1 MAYMQSAVYMPTY
14 MNTSEHNMAL
24 EGTSMMASMQSAV
37 YMPTYMNTSEHNMAL
52 EGTSMMASMQSA
64 VYMPT
69 YMNTSEPTSG
79 DTALGFIISLCMV
92 EQCLRYHN
100 NDNENN
106 DNSNISAV
114 YIYKKYDITQIPAN
128 AFTGATYLEVSW
140 NNTKKIYNAVSL

>member
-1 MAYMQSAVYMPTY
+1 
-14 MNTSEHNMAL
+14 
-24 EGTSMMASMQSAV
+24 
-37 YMPTYMNTSEHNMAL
+37 
-52 EGTSMMASMQSA
+52 MQSA

-100 NDNENN
+100 DNDDDNN
-106 DNSNISAV
+106 NISAV
-114 YIYKKYDITQIPAN
+114 YVYKKYDITQILAN